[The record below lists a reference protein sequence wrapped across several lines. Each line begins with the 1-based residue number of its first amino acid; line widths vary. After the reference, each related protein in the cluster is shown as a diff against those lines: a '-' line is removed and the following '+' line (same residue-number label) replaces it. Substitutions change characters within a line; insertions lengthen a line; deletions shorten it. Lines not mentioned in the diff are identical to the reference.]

1 MLTLSQVK
9 KNPYILEFIKQT
21 ENVLKNSGYTEHGLE
36 HSSLVADRARTIA
49 KEIGLSE
56 QEQELSAI
64 AGFCHDMGNFL
75 SRSQHNYLGATLFH
89 QIFSNDFSP
98 EEISLIMQAI
108 SFHDKEDILPEH
120 EDIELPSSISAVVI
134 LADKSDVR
142 RSRVVIDNMEEIKN
156 DIHDRVNYATEF
168 SKLGI
173 NKKRKNISLTLK
185 IDTNFVPVME
195 YFEIF
200 TDRMIYCRK
209 AAKYLGY
216 KFGLVI
222 NHFKLL

>member
-1 MLTLSQVK
+1 MISLSQIK

-21 ENVLKNSGYTEHGLE
+21 ENVLRSSGYTEHGLE
-36 HSSLVADRARTIA
+36 HSTLVADRARTIA
-49 KEIGLSE
+49 KEIEIST

-75 SRSQHNYLGATLFH
+75 SRSHHNYLGSVLFC
-89 QIFSNDFSP
+89 QVFKKDFSP

-108 SFHDKEDILPEH
+108 TFHDKEDILPEH
-120 EDIELPSSISAVVI
+120 EDIKFPSAVSAIVV

-142 RSRVVIDNMEEIKN
+142 RSRVNSNDVNDIKK

-200 TDRMIYCRK
+200 TNRMIYCRK
-209 AAKYLGY
+209 AAKSLGY

-222 NHFKLL
+222 NKFKLL